1 MIVGVVGK
9 PSSGKSTFFKAA
21 TLADVEI
28 ANYPFT
34 TIKPNHAVGFVRVDC
49 ACKDFSKKCN
59 PRTGFCKD
67 SVRFVPVDMI
77 DVAGLVPGAHKG
89 HGMGNQFLD
98 DLRQADVLVHI
109 IDVSGSVNEKGEPV
123 ESLSYDP
130 ANDIK
135 FLEDELDFWFLGI
148 FQKVWDKFSRQVQ
161 QEHGNVVKSI
171 AKQFSGLKVTD
182 DIVKDALKNN
192 NLNDK
197 PIVNWTEDD
206 LKNVVKHFRKATKPI
221 IIAANKSDVKGS
233 HDNFERLKKEF
244 SDHMIIPTSAES
256 ELALKEAAKHK
267 MIDYVPGNNDFTI
280 KDGSKLNEKQTKGLE
295 FIKTNILNKFGSTG
309 VQDVLDKA
317 VFELLKFIS
326 VFPVATAKLE
336 DKDGNILP
344 DCFLLP
350 KTTTALDLAFA
361 VHTDIGNNF
370 VKAINIKKNLPVG
383 KDQPLEDRDVIEIL
397 STK

>member
-1 MIVGVVGK
+1 MVGVVGK